1 MENGKKN
8 SSTSPE
14 EAHCRRHTDGPPGT
28 PPASSRPSTS
38 PGGKMGRTI
47 CDHQDL
53 VLRQLPLRPPLHRER
68 EAQRRLPDSCLGNL
82 IHASRSWTCSVF
94 EIILGEFN
102 LSVLKS
108 RDRRRCHRGGRQGG
122 LVQGGRSRRRGLH
135 GQLLPQLPRVR
146 AAPRELLPSD
156 GLDLQRHRSRR
167 HHHLRRLLRLR
178 CGGGDLRGAV
188 PSWWWSTSWRCT

>member
-68 EAQRRLPDSCLGNL
+68 EAQRRLPDSCLVTRSSALPPRWEARWAG
-82 IHASRSWTCSVF
+82 SRWAIT
-94 EIILGEFN
+94 
-102 LSVLKS
+102 
-108 RDRRRCHRGGRQGG
+108 
-122 LVQGGRSRRRGLH
+122 
-135 GQLLPQLPRVR
+135 PAW
-146 AAPRELLPSD
+146 AAR
-156 GLDLQRHRSRR
+156 
-167 HHHLRRLLRLR
+167 
-178 CGGGDLRGAV
+178 
-188 PSWWWSTSWRCT
+188 STSAAAATSPSGTSRTPALGWS